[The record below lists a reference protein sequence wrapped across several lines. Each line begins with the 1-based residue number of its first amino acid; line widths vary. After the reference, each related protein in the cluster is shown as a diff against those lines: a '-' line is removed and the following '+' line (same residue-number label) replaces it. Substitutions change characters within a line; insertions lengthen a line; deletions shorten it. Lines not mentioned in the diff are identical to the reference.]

1 MKNLTIDDLEKELK
15 LNKLR
20 SLYLFYGEELFLLES
35 SLKKIKTIF
44 GEMVKGINY
53 IVIDETNINELI
65 ADVETPAFG
74 YEKKL
79 IIVKNS
85 GLLKKEGKRKNAE
98 LAKLKEKLNDY
109 INDNIEIINDSVVLV
124 FIEDDIQK
132 QDLVSTIEKYG
143 VSVKFD
149 FQKPIELEKRIKG
162 ICNAYKVNIDK
173 DTLKYFI
180 ESCGTNMQE
189 LINEIRKLIE
199 YAGENGII
207 KNEDIDKLSIKKLE
221 SIIFELTDNLG
232 KKQIKEA
239 LIVMNNL
246 IYSKEPIQKILITLY
261 NHFKKLYFVSLSINS
276 NKDLVEVLNLK
287 PNQTF
292 LVNKYKMQAKYFKTR
307 ELQKILQELIDLD
320 YYYKIGKIDL
330 QVGLESILCAYCS

>member
-1 MKNLTIDDLEKELK
+1 MTIEDLENELK

-44 GEMVKGINY
+44 GKTIKGINY
-53 IVIDETNINELI
+53 ILIDETNIDELI
-65 ADVETPAFG
+65 SDIDTPSFG

-79 IIVKNS
+79 IIVRNS
-85 GLLKKEGKRKNAE
+85 GLFKKDGKRKNNE
-98 LAKLKEKLNDY
+98 LTKLKEKLNDY
-109 INDNIEIINDSVVLV
+109 INENIEMINNSVVIV
-124 FIEDDIQK
+124 FIEDDVQK
-132 QDLVSTIEKYG
+132 QEVVSTIEKYG
-143 VSVKFD
+143 VVVKFD
-149 FQKPIELEKRIKG
+149 LQKPIQIEKRIKT
-162 ICNAYKVNIDK
+162 ICNAYKVNIDNV
-173 DTLKYFI
+173 TLKYFI

-199 YAGENGII
+199 YAGENGTI
-207 KNEDIDKLSIKKLE
+207 KNDDIDKLSIKKLE

-232 KKQIKEA
+232 RKKIKEA
-239 LIVMNNL
+239 LEVMNNL

-261 NHFKKLYFVSLSINS
+261 NHFKKLYFVKLSANS
-276 NKDLVEVLNLK
+276 NKNLIEVLNLK

-292 LVNKYKMQAKYFKTR
+292 LVDKYKMQAKYFKEK
-307 ELQKILQELIDLD
+307 ELQAILYKLIDLD